1 MSVLGIPVVGID
13 LKLPLLSASNASAPF
28 TIQST
33 AQLPQAVSTQ
43 GVGSGTLGGLL
54 GDDTVIKF
62 VVLGILPFDLS
73 WLQDVIMAPLKLI
86 ADLVVEPL
94 LQIFGFDIG
103 LVRVR
108 LIDVES
114 AKPLLII

>member
-1 MSVLGIPVVGID
+1 M
-13 LKLPLLSASNASAPF
+13 N
-28 TIQST
+28 
-33 AQLPQAVSTQ
+33 Q
-43 GVGSGTLGGLL
+43 GVNHIDFDGTGRL
-54 GDDTVIKF
+54 GDNLYANSLLALDAHP
-62 VVLGILPFDLS
+62 GR
-73 WLQDVIMAPLKLI
+73 LQQ
-86 ADLVVEPL
+86 VVEPL